1 MRNLGLD
8 LLKIFSCIG
17 VVVLHSTR
25 PGFNLEQYN
34 ISAYLNYLATYAI
47 PLFFMLNG
55 YFLLN
60 KKKLPYSYVFNKIRG
75 ILTIVFVWNM
85 LIWVIKRDFNVN
97 PLMKII
103 GSLIQKG
110 YAYQFWFFGS
120 LIIIYLTLP
129 IVKKVLEKD
138 YSYFAILLIL
148 IVIGIVIEMIN
159 TFIFHKPLQQ
169 YVPQTFRLWTWFFY
183 YILGGYLGK
192 INIQEIKLTKLIK
205 ISFSIIF
212 IISPILL
219 FYLAKNVYHDAPA
232 EYFYDSMIVKIVS
245 IGLFIL
251 FLKIEKNIVLKN
263 NELIVKLSSLTMGVY
278 IVHTYVL
285 ARVAK
290 YINYNLWYNTVIIL
304 FATLSISFLI
314 SRIIWSV
321 KNFRVLL
328 KI

>member
-34 ISAYLNYLATYAI
+34 ISAYLYYLATYAI

-120 LIIIYLTLP
+120 LIIYLTLP

-138 YSYFAILLIL
+138 YSYFVILLIL

-304 FATLSISFLI
+304 FVTLSISFLI

>member
-34 ISAYLNYLATYAI
+34 ISAYLYYLATYAI

-285 ARVAK
+285 ARVDK

-304 FATLSISFLI
+304 FVTLSISFLI

>member
-1 MRNLGLD
+1 LRNLGLD

-34 ISAYLNYLATYAI
+34 ISAYLYYLATYAI

-304 FATLSISFLI
+304 FVTLSISFLI

>member
-34 ISAYLNYLATYAI
+34 ISAYLYYLATYAI

-60 KKKLPYSYVFNKIRG
+60 KKKLPYSCVFNKIRG

-304 FATLSISFLI
+304 FVTLSISFLI

>member
-34 ISAYLNYLATYAI
+34 ISAYLYYLATYAI

-138 YSYFAILLIL
+138 YSYFVILLIL

-159 TFIFHKPLQQ
+159 TFIFHKPIQQ

-304 FATLSISFLI
+304 FVTLSISFLI

>member
-34 ISAYLNYLATYAI
+34 ISAYLYYLATYAI

-138 YSYFAILLIL
+138 YSYFVILLIL

-304 FATLSISFLI
+304 IVTLSISFLI

>member
-25 PGFNLEQYN
+25 PGFNLEHYN
-34 ISAYLNYLATYAI
+34 ISAYLYYLATYAI

-103 GSLIQKG
+103 GSLLQKG

-138 YSYFAILLIL
+138 YSYFVILLIL

-159 TFIFHKPLQQ
+159 TFIFHKPIQQ

-263 NELIVKLSSLTMGVY
+263 NELIVMVSSLTMGVY

-304 FATLSISFLI
+304 IVTLSISFFI

-321 KNFRVLL
+321 KYFRVLL

>member
-34 ISAYLNYLATYAI
+34 ISAYLYYLATYAI

-290 YINYNLWYNTVIIL
+290 YINYNLWYSTVIIL
-304 FATLSISFLI
+304 IITLSISFFI
-314 SRIIWSV
+314 SRII
-321 KNFRVLL
+321 
-328 KI
+328 

>member
-34 ISAYLNYLATYAI
+34 ISAYLYYLATYAI

-110 YAYQFWFFGS
+110 YAYQFWFFGL

-138 YSYFAILLIL
+138 YSYFVILLIL

-304 FATLSISFLI
+304 FVTLSISFLI

>member
-25 PGFNLEQYN
+25 SGFNLEYYN
-34 ISAYLNYLATYAI
+34 ISAHLYYLGTYAI

-85 LIWVIKRDFNVN
+85 LIWMIKRDFNVN
-97 PLMKII
+97 PLIKII
-103 GSLIQKG
+103 GSLIQEG

-129 IVKKVLEKD
+129 IVKKLLEKD
-138 YSYFAILLIL
+138 YSYSVILLTL

-159 TFIFHKPLQQ
+159 TFIFHKPIQQ
-169 YVPQTFRLWTWFFY
+169 YVPQTFRFWTWFFY

-192 INIQEIKLTKLIK
+192 INIQEIKLTKFIK

-219 FYLAKNVYHDAPA
+219 FYLAKNVYHTATA
-232 EYFYDSMIVKIVS
+232 EYFYDSMIVKIVC

-251 FLKIEKNIVLKN
+251 FAKIEKNIVLKN
-263 NELIVKLSSLTMGVY
+263 NELIVMLSSLTMGVY

-290 YINYNLWYNTVIIL
+290 YINYNLWYSTVIIL
-304 FATLSISFLI
+304 IITLSISFFI
-314 SRIIWSV
+314 SRIIWSI
-321 KNFRVLL
+321 KYFRVML

>member
-17 VVVLHSTR
+17 VVTLHSTMS
-25 PGFNLEQYN
+25 GFNLEQYN
-34 ISAYLNYLATYAI
+34 ISAYLYYLGTYAI

-60 KKKLPYSYVFNKIRG
+60 KKILSYRYVLNKIVG
-75 ILTIVFVWNM
+75 ILTVVSAWNI
-85 LIWVIKRDFNVN
+85 LIWLIRWDFNVN
-97 PLMKII
+97 LLRKII
-103 GSLIQKG
+103 GSLVQKG
-110 YAYQFWFFGS
+110 YFYQFWFFGS

-129 IVKKVLEKD
+129 IIKKVLEKD
-138 YSYFAILLIL
+138 YSYSVVLLFL
-148 IVIGIVIEMIN
+148 MVIGIIIEIIN
-159 TFIFHKPLQQ
+159 TFILHKPIQQ

-263 NELIVKLSSLTMGVY
+263 NELIVMVSSLTMGVY

-290 YINYNLWYNTVIIL
+290 YIHYNLWYNTVIIL
-304 FATLSISFLI
+304 IVTLSISFFI
-314 SRIIWSV
+314 SRIIWSI
-321 KNFRVLL
+321 KYFRVLL

>member
-8 LLKIFSCIG
+8 LLKILSCIG
-17 VVVLHSTR
+17 VVVLHSTK
-25 PGFNLEQYN
+25 PGFNLEHYN
-34 ISAYLNYLATYAI
+34 ISAYLYYLGTYAI

-60 KKKLPYSYVFNKIRG
+60 KKKLPYSYIFNKIGG
-75 ILTIVFVWNM
+75 ILSIVFVWNM

-97 PLMKII
+97 PLRKII
-103 GSLIQKG
+103 GSLVQKG
-110 YAYQFWFFGS
+110 YFYQFWFFGS

-138 YSYFAILLIL
+138 YSYFVLLLVL
-148 IVIGIVIEMIN
+148 IVIGIVIEIIN
-159 TFIFHKPLQQ
+159 TFIFHKPIQQ
-169 YVPQTFRLWTWFFY
+169 YIPQTFRLWTWFFY

-192 INIQEIKLTKLIK
+192 INIQKIKLTKFIM

-219 FYLAKNVYHDAPA
+219 FYLAKNVYHNAFA
-232 EYFYDSMIVKIVS
+232 EYFYNSLIVKIVS

-251 FLKIEKNIVLKN
+251 FVKIEKNIMLKN
-263 NELIVKLSSLTMGVY
+263 KELIVMVSSLTMGVY

-285 ARVAK
+285 EKLAK
-290 YINYNLWYNTVIIL
+290 YIYNDLWYNTLVILIM
-304 FATLSISFLI
+304 TLAISFFI
-314 SRIIWSV
+314 SRIIWSI
-321 KNFRVLL
+321 KYFRVLL

>member
-1 MRNLGLD
+1 
-8 LLKIFSCIG
+8 
-17 VVVLHSTR
+17 
-25 PGFNLEQYN
+25 
-34 ISAYLNYLATYAI
+34 
-47 PLFFMLNG
+47 MLNG

-103 GSLIQKG
+103 GSLLQKG

-138 YSYFAILLIL
+138 YSYFVTLLIL

-159 TFIFHKPLQQ
+159 TFIFHKPIQQ

-192 INIQEIKLTKLIK
+192 INIHEVKLTKFSKLI
-205 ISFSIIF
+205 FSLLF

-219 FYLAKNVYHDAPA
+219 FYLAKNVYHSILA
-232 EYFYDSMIVKIVS
+232 EYFYDSIIVKLISVVIFIIFIRIGKS
-245 IGLFIL
+245 IT
-251 FLKIEKNIVLKN
+251 LKN
-263 NELIVKLSSLTMGVY
+263 NELIIMLSSLTMGVY
-278 IVHTYVL
+278 IVHTYIL
-285 ARVAK
+285 AQVMK
-290 YINYNLWYNTVIIL
+290 YIDTSVGYNTIIIL
-304 FATLSISFLI
+304 IITLSISFFI
-314 SRIIWSV
+314 SRIIWSI
-321 KNFRVLL
+321 KYFRVLL

>member
-17 VVVLHSTR
+17 VVILHSTMS
-25 PGFNLEQYN
+25 GFNLEQYN
-34 ISAYLNYLATYAI
+34 ISAYLYYLGTYAI

-60 KKKLPYSYVFNKIRG
+60 KKILSYGYVLNKIVG
-75 ILTIVFVWNM
+75 ILTVVSAWNI
-85 LIWVIKRDFNVN
+85 LIWLIRWDFNVN
-97 PLMKII
+97 PLRKII
-103 GSLIQKG
+103 GSLVQKG
-110 YAYQFWFFGS
+110 YFYQFWFFGS

-129 IVKKVLEKD
+129 IIKKVLEKD
-138 YSYFAILLIL
+138 YSYSVVLLFL
-148 IVIGIVIEMIN
+148 MVIGIIIEIIN
-159 TFIFHKPLQQ
+159 TFILHKPIQQ

-192 INIQEIKLTKLIK
+192 INIHEVKLTKFSKLI
-205 ISFSIIF
+205 FSLLF

-263 NELIVKLSSLTMGVY
+263 NELIVMVSSLTMGVY

-290 YINYNLWYNTVIIL
+290 YIHYNLWYNTVIIL
-304 FATLSISFLI
+304 IVTLSISFFI
-314 SRIIWSV
+314 SRIIWSI
-321 KNFRVLL
+321 KYFRVML

>member
-25 PGFNLEQYN
+25 PGFNLEHYN
-34 ISAYLNYLATYAI
+34 ISAYLYYLATYAI

-75 ILTIVFVWNM
+75 ILTTVFVWNM

-103 GSLIQKG
+103 GSLVQKG

-138 YSYFAILLIL
+138 YSYFVILLIL

-263 NELIVKLSSLTMGVY
+263 NELIVMVSSLTMGVY

-290 YINYNLWYNTVIIL
+290 YINYNLWYNAVIIL
-304 FATLSISFLI
+304 IVTLSISFFI

-321 KNFRVLL
+321 KYFRVLL

>member
-34 ISAYLNYLATYAI
+34 ISAYLYYLATYAI

-103 GSLIQKG
+103 GSLLQKG

>member
-25 PGFNLEQYN
+25 SGFNLEHYN
-34 ISAYLNYLATYAI
+34 ISAHLYYLGTYAI

-85 LIWVIKRDFNVN
+85 LIWMIKRDFNVN

-103 GSLIQKG
+103 GSLIQEG

-129 IVKKVLEKD
+129 IVKKLLEKD
-138 YSYFAILLIL
+138 YSYSVILLIL

-159 TFIFHKPLQQ
+159 TFIFHKPIQQ
-169 YVPQTFRLWTWFFY
+169 YVPQTFRFWTWFFY

-192 INIQEIKLTKLIK
+192 INIQEIKLTKFIK

-219 FYLAKNVYHDAPA
+219 FYLAKNVYHNGTA
-232 EYFYDSMIVKIVS
+232 EYFYDSMIVKIVC
-245 IGLFIL
+245 IGLFI
-251 FLKIEKNIVLKN
+251 FFAKIEKNIVLKN
-263 NELIVKLSSLTMGVY
+263 NELIVMLSSLTMGVY

-285 ARVAK
+285 ARVA
-290 YINYNLWYNTVIIL
+290 NNLWYSTVIIL
-304 FATLSISFLI
+304 IITLSISFFI
-314 SRIIWSV
+314 SRIIWSI
-321 KNFRVLL
+321 KYFRVML

>member
-8 LLKIFSCIG
+8 LLKILSCIG
-17 VVVLHSTR
+17 VVVLHSTK
-25 PGFNLEQYN
+25 PGFNLEHYN
-34 ISAYLNYLATYAI
+34 ISAYLYYLGTYAI

-60 KKKLPYSYVFNKIRG
+60 KKKLPYSYIFNKIGG
-75 ILTIVFVWNM
+75 ILSIVFVWNM

-97 PLMKII
+97 PLRKII
-103 GSLIQKG
+103 GSLVQKG
-110 YAYQFWFFGS
+110 YFYQFWFFGS

-138 YSYFAILLIL
+138 YSYFVLLLVL
-148 IVIGIVIEMIN
+148 IVIGIVIEIIN
-159 TFIFHKPLQQ
+159 TFIFHKPIQQ
-169 YVPQTFRLWTWFFY
+169 YIPQTFRLWTWFFY

-192 INIQEIKLTKLIK
+192 INIQKIKLTKFIM

-219 FYLAKNVYHDAPA
+219 FYLAKNVYHNAFA

-251 FLKIEKNIVLKN
+251 FVKIEKNIMLKN
-263 NELIVKLSSLTMGVY
+263 KELIVMVSSLTMGVY

-285 ARVAK
+285 EKLAK
-290 YINYNLWYNTVIIL
+290 YIYNDLWYNTLVILIM
-304 FATLSISFLI
+304 TLAISFFI
-314 SRIIWSV
+314 SRIIWSI
-321 KNFRVLL
+321 KYFRVLL

>member
-1 MRNLGLD
+1 M
-8 LLKIFSCIG
+8 
-17 VVVLHSTR
+17 
-25 PGFNLEQYN
+25 
-34 ISAYLNYLATYAI
+34 
-47 PLFFMLNG
+47 
-55 YFLLN
+55 
-60 KKKLPYSYVFNKIRG
+60 
-75 ILTIVFVWNM
+75 
-85 LIWVIKRDFNVN
+85 
-97 PLMKII
+97 
-103 GSLIQKG
+103 
-110 YAYQFWFFGS
+110 
-120 LIIIYLTLP
+120 
-129 IVKKVLEKD
+129 
-138 YSYFAILLIL
+138 

-159 TFIFHKPLQQ
+159 TFIFHKPIQQ

-263 NELIVKLSSLTMGVY
+263 NELIVMVSSLTMGVY

-290 YINYNLWYNTVIIL
+290 YIHYNLWYNTVIIL
-304 FATLSISFLI
+304 IVTLSISFFI
-314 SRIIWSV
+314 SRIIWSI
-321 KNFRVLL
+321 KYFRVLL

>member
-34 ISAYLNYLATYAI
+34 ISAYLYYLATYAI

-290 YINYNLWYNTVIIL
+290 YINYNLWYSTVIIL
-304 FATLSISFLI
+304 IITLSISFFI
-314 SRIIWSV
+314 SRIIWSI
-321 KNFRVLL
+321 KYFRVML

>member
-17 VVVLHSTR
+17 VVILHSTR
-25 PGFNLEQYN
+25 PGFNLEYYN
-34 ISAYLNYLATYAI
+34 ISAYLYYLATYAI

-103 GSLIQKG
+103 GSLLQKG

-138 YSYFAILLIL
+138 YSYFVILLIL

-159 TFIFHKPLQQ
+159 TFIFHKPIQQ

-263 NELIVKLSSLTMGVY
+263 NELIVMVSSLTMGVY

-290 YINYNLWYNTVIIL
+290 YIHYNLWYNTVIIL
-304 FATLSISFLI
+304 IVTLSISFFI
-314 SRIIWSV
+314 SRIIWSI
-321 KNFRVLL
+321 KYFRVLL

>member
-34 ISAYLNYLATYAI
+34 ISAYLYYLATYAI

-219 FYLAKNVYHDAPA
+219 FYLAKNVYHDAPT